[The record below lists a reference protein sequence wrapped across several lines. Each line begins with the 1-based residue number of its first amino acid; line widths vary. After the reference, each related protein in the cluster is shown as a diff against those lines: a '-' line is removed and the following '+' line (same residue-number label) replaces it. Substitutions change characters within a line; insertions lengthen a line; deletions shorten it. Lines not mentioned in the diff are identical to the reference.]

1 MRARFTAALLAAMG
15 AALIIVAGAGATMVG
30 IYRDGMETPAQR
42 EQLVKL
48 AGRNCTRGSAEQTL
62 LITLGKLT
70 SQCSFRTPVL
80 GRDLEVAASES
91 LLSATPKSLQRT
103 VYLSLILRTGGGAGY
118 QLVVYPA
125 QQKVQL
131 RKNLPGGK
139 VKYLAIA
146 RSQPSVQGIN
156 RDQPARPPGDQ
167 HHQRSRTGQLSAL
180 CLRGRQA
187 GRRSCRSG
195 RPRTERQ
202 RLGRRGRLG
211 EQRHR
216 RGRQRRQRHCP
227 GAEPVLSAVIR
238 GAGLAGASASAG
250 LRRM

>member
-156 RDQPARPPGDQ
+156 KTNQLGLQAINITSGPERGNCQLYAYVGGKQVAEVVDPAPRE
-167 HHQRSRTGQLSAL
+167 LS
-180 CLRGRQA
+180 G
-187 GRRSCRSG
+187 
-195 RPRTERQ
+195 
-202 RLGRRGRLG
+202 
-211 EQRHR
+211 
-216 RGRQRRQRHCP
+216 
-227 GAEPVLSAVIR
+227 
-238 GAGLAGASASAG
+238 SASGVAVG
-250 LRRM
+250 SASNATGAVASVGNVIVRVPSPF